1 MKITHTNDIIDLGE
15 FKDIDKKDVKK
26 FLDKA
31 IKIIITEDNKTINKY
46 EDISYHTCISC
57 GKPAKYLSTGWIC
70 PYCEKCA
77 PRGSKLMK

>member
-1 MKITHTNDIIDLGE
+1 MFTFITGLIAVLVCGAPEEIQTI
-15 FKDIDKKDVKK
+15 
-26 FLDKA
+26 
-31 IKIIITEDNKTINKY
+31 INKY